1 MKLGMGS
8 FEAGKRL
15 ISTADVALPNRKRVS
30 SQPQKGLTSTAKE
43 TYLKCIGTSFAVHWN
58 VIYDG

>member
-15 ISTADVALPNRKRVS
+15 ISTADVALPNRKR
-30 SQPQKGLTSTAKE
+30 GLTSTAKE

>member
-15 ISTADVALPNRKRVS
+15 ISTADVALPNRKRGLLR
-30 SQPQKGLTSTAKE
+30 PQKRLT
-43 TYLKCIGTSFAVHWN
+43 
-58 VIYDG
+58 